1 MSQCTDIL
9 EALRRGPITPLEALK
24 DHGCLRLAARI
35 EELRSDGHTIVT
47 EMVKANGKKFGQYV
61 LIKEKRHGRSI
72 DTQS

>member
-24 DHGCLRLAARI
+24 DYGCLRLAARI

-61 LIKEKRHGRSI
+61 LIKEKKNGR
-72 DTQS
+72 

>member
-1 MSQCTDIL
+1 MSQCADIL

-47 EMVKANGKKFGQYV
+47 EMVSHNGKKFGQYV
-61 LIKEKRHGRSI
+61 LIKEKQNGRKSNAR
-72 DTQS
+72 

>member
-61 LIKEKRHGRSI
+61 LIKEKQNGR
-72 DTQS
+72 

>member
-1 MSQCTDIL
+1 MSQCADIL

-61 LIKEKRHGRSI
+61 LIKEKKNGVNGRS
-72 DTQS
+72 

>member
-35 EELRSDGHTIVT
+35 EELRADGHTIVT

-61 LIKEKRHGRSI
+61 LIKEKQKWSEK
-72 DTQS
+72 

>member
-1 MSQCTDIL
+1 MSQCADIL

-61 LIKEKRHGRSI
+61 LIKEKKNGR
-72 DTQS
+72 

>member
-1 MSQCTDIL
+1 MSQCADIL

-47 EMVKANGKKFGQYV
+47 EMVSHNGKKFGQYV
-61 LIKEKRHGRSI
+61 LIKEKQKWSEK
-72 DTQS
+72 

>member
-1 MSQCTDIL
+1 MSQCADIL

-47 EMVKANGKKFGQYV
+47 EMVKVNGKKFGQYV
-61 LIKEKRHGRSI
+61 LIKEKQNGR
-72 DTQS
+72 

>member
-61 LIKEKRHGRSI
+61 LIKEKKNGR
-72 DTQS
+72 

>member
-1 MSQCTDIL
+1 MSQCADIL

-61 LIKEKRHGRSI
+61 LIKEKQNGR
-72 DTQS
+72 